1 MNQGDLES
9 IPLDVEQ
16 AFGDLQARIME
27 NIIYRIRINGSI
39 TSSADWQIT
48 RLRQLGESNQT
59 IKTAIQ
65 DTLKLS
71 DKAIDDIY
79 ATAAKAEYIQ
89 SADLYTKT
97 GNVPIPFADNTELQS
112 LMSAVKTQTKGE
124 LINITRSMG
133 FITQQG
139 NQLKALDLTKFYQQ
153 TLDHAIGDITS
164 GAFDYNSVLRR
175 TVKQMTNSGLRMIDY
190 ESGYHSRVAV
200 AARKSVMTGFS
211 QVMTQINKQVAN
223 DLETDLWET
232 TWHSGAR
239 PEHIP
244 WQGRVFRWKG

>member
-1 MNQGDLES
+1 MQASVIEGIPTGPVEPFGDLES
-9 IPLDVEQ
+9 
-16 AFGDLQARIME
+16 RIMQD
-27 NIIYRIRINGSI
+27 IVRRIQINGSV
-39 TSSADWQIT
+39 TASADWQIT

-71 DKAIDDIY
+71 DAAIDDIY

-97 GNVPIPFADNTELQS
+97 GNVPIPFADNIELQS
-112 LMSAVKTQTKGE
+112 LMSAVKEQTKGE

-164 GAFDYNSVLRR
+164 GAFDYNTVLKR
-175 TVKQMTNSGLRMIDY
+175 TVKQMTNSGLRWIDY